1 MIITY
6 EQLRSEL
13 KRVLLKYTFSE
24 GKAELCAGI
33 FAANSRDG
41 VHSHGAHRFPT
52 FVKYIRDGFILPDA
66 EPEVM
71 EKIGIVE
78 RLNGNLAPGMY
89 TASLAMDKCIKIA
102 NEHGIGCVSVN
113 NTNHWMRGGTYAWQ
127 AAEQNCISIC
137 STNAIA
143 NMPPYGGATPTLG
156 NNPLVI
162 GVPGKSGHV
171 VLDMAISQFSYG
183 KLNEYKMKNGQLPVA
198 GGYDKNGDLSTD
210 PEEILDSQRTLPV
223 GFWKGSGLSM
233 MIDLLVS
240 CLSNGKT
247 VGQITASGA
256 EYGVSQFF
264 ICFSPAFTNEQI
276 VEEITGYAR
285 SAQPAEGFSAVKY
298 PGEDTLKRRSK
309 SLAEGIDVNDRIWE
323 EIALL

>member
-1 MIITY
+1 MIVTY
-6 EQLRSEL
+6 NQLRDEL
-13 KRVLLKYTFSE
+13 KRVLLKYNFGE
-24 GKAELCAGI
+24 GKADLCAGI
-33 FAANSRDG
+33 FASNSRDG
-41 VHSHGAHRFPT
+41 VHSHGLHRFPT
-52 FVKYIRDGFILPDA
+52 FIKYIKEGFIDPGA
-66 EPEVM
+66 EPEVIGQ
-71 EKIGIVE
+71 IGIVE
-78 RLNGNLAPGMY
+78 RWNGNLGPGMY
-89 TASLAMDKCIKIA
+89 TASLAMDRCIKIA
-102 NEHGIGCVSVN
+102 TEHGIGCVSVN

-143 NMPPYGGATPTLG
+143 NMPPYGGETPTLG

-183 KLNEYKMKNGQLPVA
+183 KLNEYKMKDARLPVP
-198 GGYDKNGDLSTD
+198 GGYDKNGKLSTD
-210 PEEILDSQRTLPV
+210 AREIIDSQRTLPV

-233 MIDLLVS
+233 MMDLLVS

-247 VGQITASGA
+247 VRQVTDSGA

-264 ICFSPAFTNEQI
+264 ICFSPLFMNERL
-276 VEEITGYAR
+276 VEEITDYAR
-285 SAQPAEGFSAVKY
+285 SSHPAEGFSSVKY

-309 SLAEGIDVNDRIWE
+309 SMTEGIQVNEDIWKE
-323 EIALL
+323 VTRL